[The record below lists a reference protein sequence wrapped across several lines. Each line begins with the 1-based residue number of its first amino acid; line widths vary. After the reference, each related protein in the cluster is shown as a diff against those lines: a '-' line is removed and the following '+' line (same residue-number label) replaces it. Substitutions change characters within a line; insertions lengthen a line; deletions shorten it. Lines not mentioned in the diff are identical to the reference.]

1 MVIPMPVDRPHDH
14 QAAGD
19 VGVEKERCVLR
30 FADLFAGLGGFHL
43 ALSRLGHQCVFASEI
58 DKTLR
63 EVYYNNF
70 GMNPAGDIRQVDLAS
85 IPQHDILCAG
95 FPCQPF
101 SKARDYSGPGDP
113 ELSELYLQILRVI
126 RHHHPQYL
134 ILENV
139 PNFEKH
145 EDGQTWEEVEGL
157 LQREGYYVSLEKLSP
172 HEFGIPQIRQ
182 RVYIVGSLSP
192 LTGFKWPKRS
202 KKNVSI
208 DSVLDSTP
216 PGARMIPDQ
225 VERCLDVWQKFLDL
239 VPRHEKIPHPLWS
252 MEFGATYRY
261 RRTTPWATGVKN
273 LRTYRGSH
281 GISLSRAST
290 KEEILALLPSHA
302 RSEQTR
308 FPDWKIGFIR
318 RNRDF
323 YDRHRGWL
331 DQWIDRIRE
340 FPSSFQKLE
349 WNCQEK
355 DPRSEVRQIR
365 DYVLQIRASGVRV
378 KRKTTAPSLVAM
390 TATQV
395 PIIGWESR
403 YMTPLE
409 CKRLQ
414 SMDELELPEQ
424 ATRAY
429 AALGNAVNVQV
440 AQLVAEALLT
450 AGESRFANN
459 GGSREIPALC
469 DAGQLDVFDDA
480 ALQLAVASDG

>member
-1 MVIPMPVDRPHDH
+1 MAVDSYSNLRGVG
-14 QAAGD
+14 AI
-19 VGVEKERCVLR
+19 GVEEGKKAMR
-30 FADLFAGLGGFHL
+30 FVDLFAGLGGFHL
-43 ALSRLGHQCVFASEI
+43 ALRNLGHQCVFASEL
-58 DKTLR
+58 DVGLQET
-63 EVYYNNF
+63 YYKNF
-70 GMNPAGDIRQVDLAS
+70 RMPPSGDICQVDVTS
-85 IPQHDILCAG
+85 IPGHDILCAG

-101 SKARDYSGPGDP
+101 SKARDYSGPDNP
-113 ELSELYLQILRVI
+113 KLSELYLQILRVVQY
-126 RHHHPQYL
+126 HHPKYV

-139 PNFEKH
+139 PNFERH
-145 EDGQTWEEVEGL
+145 EDGQTWEKVQGL
-157 LQREGYYVSLEKLSP
+157 LRCAGYHVSLEKLSP

-192 LTGFKWPKRS
+192 LLGFKWPKRS

-208 DSVLDSTP
+208 DSVLDSSP
-216 PGARMIPDQ
+216 PGARRVPEQ
-225 VERCLDVWQKFLDL
+225 VERCLDVWQEFLDL
-239 VPRHEKIPHPLWS
+239 VPKDEKIPHPLWS
-252 MEFGATYRY
+252 MEFGATYRF
-261 RRTTPWATGVKN
+261 RRTTPWATGVET
-273 LRTYRGSH
+273 LRRYRGSH
-281 GISLSRAST
+281 GASLSKAST
-290 KEEILALLPSHA
+290 KEELFSFLPSHA
-302 RSEQTR
+302 RTEQTR
-308 FPDWKIGFIR
+308 FPDWKIGFIC

-323 YDRHRGWL
+323 YDRHKAWL
-331 DQWIDRIRE
+331 DRWMEKIRE

-440 AQLVAEALLT
+440 AQLVAEALLK
-450 AGESRFANN
+450 AGEGRVADDA
-459 GGSREIPALC
+459 GSWERPALY
-469 DAGQLDVFDDA
+469 DASQLGLFDDA
-480 ALQLAVASDG
+480 DLQLAVASED